1 VRTPLRGE
9 QPGQEGAGRDEGVRR
24 GERGAFGHARLARA
38 VAPLARQRV
47 QEPGDPGSR
56 LPRHVHGVRP
66 RGEPQAVEHDHARL
80 GREAVDERGVR
91 DVIDDAPVVQVAA
104 REQVLGGRLRD
115 HEVEKRHGMMPRMP
129 RSLSIV
135 MAAFD
140 EEDALPACVDRT
152 LAFLRAH
159 IPDGE
164 LIIVD
169 DGSKDGTPALIDRLA
184 REHAEIVALHL
195 ERNSGMGAALLRG
208 FAAARKDWVTIMPAD
223 GQIDAF
229 ELLDFFA
236 AAEREGADLV
246 TSLYRNRQYSPARW
260 ALSLGLRALT
270 TAIVGTRARTEGIY
284 LVRRAVLE
292 RLGARSQSFLLNLE
306 IPIRAKRGG
315 FRVETIQM
323 NVHERIAGASKA
335 TSAARIRQTF
345 VELFRLRVQ
354 MERERVESLLERLR
368 SLR

>member
-1 VRTPLRGE
+1 
-9 QPGQEGAGRDEGVRR
+9 
-24 GERGAFGHARLARA
+24 
-38 VAPLARQRV
+38 
-47 QEPGDPGSR
+47 
-56 LPRHVHGVRP
+56 
-66 RGEPQAVEHDHARL
+66 
-80 GREAVDERGVR
+80 
-91 DVIDDAPVVQVAA
+91 
-104 REQVLGGRLRD
+104 
-115 HEVEKRHGMMPRMP
+115 MP

-140 EEDALPACVDRT
+140 EEDALPACVERT
-152 LAFLRAH
+152 LAFLRSH

-164 LIIVD
+164 LILVD
-169 DGSKDGTPALIDRLA
+169 DGSKDGTPALVDRLA
-184 REHAEIVALHL
+184 AQHPGLVVGLHL
-195 ERNSGMGAALLRG
+195 EKNSGMGAALLLG
-208 FAAARKDWVTIMPAD
+208 FAAARKDWVTMMPAD

-236 AAEREGADLV
+236 AAERTNADLV
-246 TSLYRNRQYSPARW
+246 TSLYRNREYTPARW

-270 TAIVGTRARTEGIY
+270 ATIVGTRARTEGIY

-292 RLGARSQSFLLNLE
+292 RLGARSHSFLLNLE

-315 FRVETIQM
+315 YRVETIHM

-354 MERERVESLLERLR
+354 MERERVDSLLGRLR
-368 SLR
+368 ARR

>member
-1 VRTPLRGE
+1 
-9 QPGQEGAGRDEGVRR
+9 
-24 GERGAFGHARLARA
+24 
-38 VAPLARQRV
+38 
-47 QEPGDPGSR
+47 
-56 LPRHVHGVRP
+56 
-66 RGEPQAVEHDHARL
+66 
-80 GREAVDERGVR
+80 
-91 DVIDDAPVVQVAA
+91 
-104 REQVLGGRLRD
+104 
-115 HEVEKRHGMMPRMP
+115 MP

-140 EEDALPACVDRT
+140 EEDALPACVERT
-152 LAFLRAH
+152 LAFLGEH

-169 DGSKDGTPALIDRLA
+169 DGSKDGTPALVDRLA
-184 REHAEIVALHL
+184 GESQPPGRVVALHL
-195 ERNSGMGAALLRG
+195 ERQSGMGAALLRG
-208 FAAARKDWVTIMPAD
+208 FAAARKEWVTIMPAD

-236 AAEREGADLV
+236 AAERTNADLV
-246 TSLYRNRQYSPARW
+246 TSLYRNREYTPARW

-270 TAIVGTRARTEGIY
+270 ATIVGTRARTEGIY

-292 RLGARSQSFLLNLE
+292 RLGARSHSFLLNLE

-315 FRVETIQM
+315 YRVETIHM

-354 MERERVESLLERLR
+354 LERERLQALRERLR
-368 SLR
+368 GTR